1 MAILIIGFPKTGE
14 EWSLDIAD
22 SFAPSRTA
30 SVTQND
36 VEQGSNVTDHRI
48 INPLTLAFS
57 GFVSDV
63 PLDSTTKYDNESI
76 GRHTEIRER
85 LETAHENSEFL
96 YVEMGDTRGLYEN
109 MLITQLDFNW
119 DAESGNGLNVAMQLQ
134 AVRIVSPERRN
145 MAAERL
151 SKKLSY
157 DRKEGLKD
165 AIISRYEDNGDGTV
179 TLVDGPATYQR
190 FSAPKSIGR
199 ASGAPSG
206 LSDQATAA
214 LAAIGE

>member
-1 MAILIIGFPKTGE
+1 
-14 EWSLDIAD
+14 
-22 SFAPSRTA
+22 
-30 SVTQND
+30 
-36 VEQGSNVTDHRI
+36 
-48 INPLTLAFS
+48 
-57 GFVSDV
+57 
-63 PLDSTTKYDNESI
+63 
-76 GRHTEIRER
+76 
-85 LETAHENSEFL
+85 
-96 YVEMGDTRGLYEN
+96 MGDTRGLYEN

-134 AVRIVSPERRN
+134 AVRIVSPERKN
-145 MAAERL
+145 LEQERRVKR
-151 SKKLSY
+151 SEKLSY